1 MECLKD
7 GYQMIKVPYVKKFVK
22 VVGLGMRA
30 VSEGRNVRS
39 VSCSRIRMCRSQGQK
54 AVGWLWPLWWDKDS
68 SASGAISQWGKP
80 FLPHDGQ
87 GRSKPLQSQC
97 CLSQPFLKPLDI
109 PGVFIWAPDFCP
121 FPPAPTCCCRDWRGS
136 LCSCGWAS
144 GPSDL
149 LSRLSK
155 TQTITEGEQLCVTA
169 QHEPQHKDRLSLW
182 APG

>member
-39 VSCSRIRMCRSQGQK
+39 VSHSRIRMCRSQGQK

-97 CLSQPFLKPLDI
+97 CLSPAFPKASWYLRCLHMSPRLLSISTCSHLLLQGLERQPLQLWLGIRTQWLAFPSQQNSDHHRGRAALCDI
-109 PGVFIWAPDFCP
+109 SA
-121 FPPAPTCCCRDWRGS
+121 
-136 LCSCGWAS
+136 WAS
-144 GPSDL
+144 
-149 LSRLSK
+149 
-155 TQTITEGEQLCVTA
+155 A
-169 QHEPQHKDRLSLW
+169 
-182 APG
+182 